1 MGVAVF
7 LDLLSS
13 AFHMSRGKKPLCP
26 FDEICGI
33 QHGKCFPKQCIIQ
46 TAHIYRDTR
55 AAFFQDFTQ
64 PIIRDKLSLRHI
76 LQQGIAKPLLFCI
89 TQSNIGPIEIQVFGL
104 DDTRNSTQK
113 FLDHILRPVPDLFL
127 YTCQGNRHG

>member
-26 FDEICGI
+26 FDEICGK
-33 QHGKCFPKQCIIQ
+33 QRGKCFPKQCIIQ

-76 LQQGIAKPLLFCI
+76 LQQGIAKPLLFWI
-89 TQSNIGPIEIQVFGL
+89 AQRNIWHIEIHIFGF
-104 DDTRNSTQK
+104 DDTRSTIQR
-113 FLDHILRPVPDLFL
+113 FLDHIRGPVPNLFL
-127 YTCQGNRHG
+127 DARQGNLPG

>member
-13 AFHMSRGKKPLCP
+13 AFHMS
-26 FDEICGI
+26 
-33 QHGKCFPKQCIIQ
+33 
-46 TAHIYRDTR
+46 RDTR

-104 DDTRNSTQK
+104 DDTRNSIQK

-127 YTCQGNRHG
+127 DALQGDLPG